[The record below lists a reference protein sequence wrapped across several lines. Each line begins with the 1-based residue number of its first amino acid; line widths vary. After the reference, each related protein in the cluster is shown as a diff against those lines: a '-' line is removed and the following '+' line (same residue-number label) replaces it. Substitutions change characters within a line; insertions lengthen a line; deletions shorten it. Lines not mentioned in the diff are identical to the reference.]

1 MNRLAKNY
9 NHNNKA
15 YKKIKVIYNH
25 LQQSDTDQIIE
36 FGLHEFLTKFIDD
49 ISVVYDDLETAY
61 FLGTNK

>member
-1 MNRLAKNY
+1 M
-9 NHNNKA
+9 
-15 YKKIKVIYNH
+15 IYNH

-49 ISVVYDDLETAY
+49 ISIVYDDLENAY